1 MTDKEKQ
8 ELGALKDK
16 CIDKRS
22 GKPKK
27 TANTKD
33 LERLQ
38 ALLKMQESE
47 QNTKESP
54 PDPPAEKKKEEK
66 LQPLSDDE
74 KAELENLESR
84 AAKGRHL
91 TMPSAVEMHRL
102 GELRKRAKVT
112 K

>member
-1 MTDKEKQ
+1 MTDEEKQ
-8 ELGALKDK
+8 ELETLKDK

-27 TANTKD
+27 SADTKD

-47 QNTKESP
+47 QDTKES
-54 PDPPAEKKKEEK
+54 PPAEKKKEEK

-84 AAKGRHL
+84 AANGRHL